1 MSAGCVGVQWFE
13 PVPGPLWCCL
23 AGTLARARRPATLG
37 SLRRPVRGVSWR
49 GRMTPLN
56 DRCVRE
62 RAILARYGP
71 IPHDGRRTTGD
82 DAMPKIVKRTTA
94 KPAKSAGATPKAKA
108 KETRRLDY
116 RLVMDVELVNEETA
130 ETRVEP
136 IEVAAEWASEAGTSG
151 NLKLAGSLVRF
162 TDDEGIEQLALVSK
176 FEGREGKP
184 VKHWKLLGEVVRDG
198 SRKRVDLY
206 GELYL
211 VDAIA
216 DPEDGTKH

>member
-1 MSAGCVGVQWFE
+1 M
-13 PVPGPLWCCL
+13 
-23 AGTLARARRPATLG
+23 
-37 SLRRPVRGVSWR
+37 RGVSWR
-49 GRMTPLN
+49 GCITPPD
-56 DRCVRE
+56 DRSGYQG
-62 RAILARYGP
+62 AILALCRL
-71 IPHDGRRTTGD
+71 IPHDGPKQSGD
-82 DAMPKIVKRTTA
+82 DAMPKTARRTTA
-94 KPAKSAGATPKAKA
+94 KPEKSAGATPKAKA
-108 KETRRLDY
+108 KETRRPDY